1 MPGAVGKGDRD
12 GSGPGA
18 PEAVDHGA
26 VGSAGPDRLRGGRR
40 DGVQRFGGPG
50 RLGVSVGVFPH
61 RLPPG
66 TRLIAEPIL
75 LVGYAG
81 GAALIVCAHVARL
94 DLVPIVLALDV
105 LVGGLIS
112 LFCFPSQRGVVEL
125 TARQIQGL
133 CYIPLPLAL
142 LILLRMAPGGM
153 TWVFLLCGV
162 IFAGDTAAL
171 YAGTLW
177 GRHKLSPSISPG
189 KTVEGALA
197 GLAAN
202 LAVGAA
208 AKALFLSEPGWIACL
223 LFAVAAGGMGQI
235 GDLFESELK
244 RVSNVKDSGGILPG
258 HGGILDR
265 IDALLF
271 AAPVAYVFR
280 MMVIPA

>member
-1 MPGAVGKGDRD
+1 MSQGQAHLKRWITGLSALPVLIVCVVTGGTLFSVLVGL
-12 GSGPGA
+12 
-18 PEAVDHGA
+18 
-26 VGSAGPDRLRGGRR
+26 AGLVCLWEYFRIAC
-40 DGVQRFGGPG
+40 
-50 RLGVSVGVFPH
+50 
-61 RLPPG
+61 PPG
-66 TRLIAEPIL
+66 VRPIAEPIL
-75 LVGYAG
+75 LAGYAG
-81 GAALIVCAHVARL
+81 AAALIACAHAARPDLIPVVLTL
-94 DLVPIVLALDV
+94 DILA
-105 LVGGLIS
+105 GGLIC

-125 TARQIQGL
+125 AGKQIQGI

-142 LILLRMAPGGM
+142 LILLRMAPDGV
-153 TWVFLLCGV
+153 TWVFLLCAV

-202 LAVGAA
+202 LAVAAA

-223 LFAVAAGGMGQI
+223 LFAVAAGGMGQV
-235 GDLFESELK
+235 GDLFESGLK

-271 AAPVAYVFR
+271 AVPVAYVFR
-280 MMVIPA
+280 LIAVPA

>member
-1 MPGAVGKGDRD
+1 MAQGQAHLKRWITGLSALPVLIVCVVTGGTPFSLLVGA
-12 GSGPGA
+12 
-18 PEAVDHGA
+18 
-26 VGSAGPDRLRGGRR
+26 AGLVCLWEYFRIAC
-40 DGVQRFGGPG
+40 
-50 RLGVSVGVFPH
+50 
-61 RLPPG
+61 PPG

-75 LVGYAG
+75 LAGYAAG
-81 GAALIVCAHVARL
+81 VALIVCAHAARP
-94 DLVPIVLALDV
+94 DLIPVVLALNI
-105 LVGGLIS
+105 LAGGLIS

-125 TARQIQGL
+125 AAKQIQGI
-133 CYIPLPLAL
+133 CYIPLPLSL

-153 TWVFLLCGV
+153 TWVFLLCAV

-202 LAVGAA
+202 LSVGAA
-208 AKALFLSEPGWIACL
+208 AKAMFLSEPGWIPCL
-223 LFAVAAGGMGQI
+223 LFAIAAGGAGQI

-271 AAPVAYVFR
+271 AVPVAYVFR
-280 MMVIPA
+280 LIVTPT

>member
-1 MPGAVGKGDRD
+1 MAQGQAHLKRWITGLSALPILIVCVVAGGTVFSVLVGL
-12 GSGPGA
+12 
-18 PEAVDHGA
+18 
-26 VGSAGPDRLRGGRR
+26 AGLVCLWEYFRIAC
-40 DGVQRFGGPG
+40 
-50 RLGVSVGVFPH
+50 
-61 RLPPG
+61 PPG

-75 LVGYAG
+75 LAGYAG
-81 GAALIVCAHVARL
+81 GAALIACAHAARP
-94 DLVPIVLALDV
+94 DLIPIVLALDV
-105 LVGGLIS
+105 LAGGLIS

-125 TARQIQGL
+125 TAKQIQGL

-171 YAGTLW
+171 YAGTFW

-197 GLAAN
+197 GLTAN
-202 LAVGAA
+202 LVVGAA

-271 AAPVAYVFR
+271 AAPVAYVFGV
-280 MMVIPA
+280 MVTPA

>member
-1 MPGAVGKGDRD
+1 MAQGQAHLKRWITGLSALPVLIVCVAVG
-12 GSGPGA
+12 GA
-18 PEAVDHGA
+18 LFSVL
-26 VGSAGPDRLRGGRR
+26 VGLAGLVCLWEYFRIAC
-40 DGVQRFGGPG
+40 
-50 RLGVSVGVFPH
+50 
-61 RLPPG
+61 PPG
-66 TRLIAEPIL
+66 TRLTAEPIL
-75 LVGYAG
+75 LAGYAG
-81 GAALIVCAHVARL
+81 GAALIVCAHANRPELIPV
-94 DLVPIVLALDV
+94 VLALNV
-105 LVGGLIS
+105 LTGGLIS
-112 LFCFPSQRGVVEL
+112 LFCFASQRGVVEL
-125 TARQIQGL
+125 AAKQIQGL
-133 CYIPLPLAL
+133 CYIALPLCL
-142 LILLRMAPGGM
+142 LILLRLAPSGM
-153 TWVFLLCGV
+153 TWVFLLCAV

-202 LAVGAA
+202 MAVGAA
-208 AKALFLSEPGWIACL
+208 AKAMFLSELGWIPCL
-223 LFAVAAGGMGQI
+223 LFAVAVGGMGQI

-280 MMVIPA
+280 LIVIPA

>member
-1 MPGAVGKGDRD
+1 MAQGQAHLKRWITGLAALAVLIVCVVAGGTVF
-12 GSGPGA
+12 S
-18 PEAVDHGA
+18 VL
-26 VGSAGPDRLRGGRR
+26 VGLAGLVCLWEYFRI
-40 DGVQRFGGPG
+40 VC
-50 RLGVSVGVFPH
+50 
-61 RLPPG
+61 PPG

-75 LVGYAG
+75 LAGYAG
-81 GAALIVCAHVARL
+81 GAALIACAHADRL
-94 DLVPIVLALDV
+94 DLIPVVLALDV
-105 LVGGLIS
+105 LAVGLIS
-112 LFCFPSQRGVVEL
+112 IFRFPSQRGVVEL
-125 TARQIQGL
+125 TAKQIQGI

-142 LILLRMAPGGM
+142 LILLRMAPDGM
-153 TWVFLLCGV
+153 TWVFLLCAV

-171 YAGTLW
+171 YAGMLW

-189 KTVEGALA
+189 KTVEGAVA

-208 AKALFLSEPGWIACL
+208 AKALLLSEPGWIPCL
-223 LFAVAAGGMGQI
+223 LFAFAAGGLGQI

-265 IDALLF
+265 VDALLF

-280 MMVIPA
+280 MVVIPA

>member
-1 MPGAVGKGDRD
+1 MAQGQAHLKRWITGLSVLPVLIVCVVIGGTLFSGLVGL
-12 GSGPGA
+12 
-18 PEAVDHGA
+18 
-26 VGSAGPDRLRGGRR
+26 AGLVCLWEYFRIACP
-40 DGVQRFGGPG
+40 Q
-50 RLGVSVGVFPH
+50 
-61 RLPPG
+61 G
-66 TRLIAEPIL
+66 TRLTAEPIL
-75 LVGYAG
+75 LSGYAG
-81 GAALIVCAHVARL
+81 AAALITCGHLARP
-94 DLVPIVLALDV
+94 DLMPVVLTLDV
-105 LVGGLIS
+105 LAAGLVS

-125 TARQIQGL
+125 AAKQIQGL
-133 CYIPLPLAL
+133 CYISLPLSL

-153 TWVFLLCGV
+153 TWIFLLCAV

-202 LAVGAA
+202 LAVAAA
-208 AKALFLSEPGWIACL
+208 AKALFLPEPGWIACL
-223 LFAVAAGGMGQI
+223 LFAVAAGGAGQI

-271 AAPVAYVFR
+271 AAPVAYVFQLI
-280 MMVIPA
+280 VTPA

>member
-1 MPGAVGKGDRD
+1 MAQGQAHLKRWITGLSALPVLIVCVATGGMLFSVLVGLACLVCLWEYFRI
-12 GSGPGA
+12 
-18 PEAVDHGA
+18 VC
-26 VGSAGPDRLRGGRR
+26 
-40 DGVQRFGGPG
+40 
-50 RLGVSVGVFPH
+50 
-61 RLPPG
+61 PPG

-75 LVGYAG
+75 LAGYAG
-81 GAALIVCAHVARL
+81 GATLIACAHAARPEL
-94 DLVPIVLALDV
+94 IPVVLTFNVLA
-105 LVGGLIS
+105 GGLIS
-112 LFCFPSQRGVVEL
+112 LFAFPSQRGVVEL
-125 TARQIQGL
+125 VAKQIQGI

-142 LILLRMAPGGM
+142 LILLRMAPDGM
-153 TWVFLLCGV
+153 ALVLTLCAV

-189 KTVEGALA
+189 KTIEGALA

-208 AKALFLSEPGWIACL
+208 AKAMFLPEPGWIPCL
-223 LFAVAAGGMGQI
+223 VFAAAAGGVGQI

-244 RVSNVKDSGGILPG
+244 RVSNIKDSGGFLPG

-280 MMVIPA
+280 LIVIPA

>member
-1 MPGAVGKGDRD
+1 MVQGQAHLKRWITGL
-12 GSGPGA
+12 
-18 PEAVDHGA
+18 
-26 VGSAGPDRLRGGRR
+26 SALPILIVCVVTGGTLFS
-40 DGVQRFGGPG
+40 V
-50 RLGVSVGVFPH
+50 LVGVAGLVCLWEYF
-61 RLPPG
+61 RIACPPG

-75 LVGYAG
+75 LAGYAG
-81 GAALIVCAHVARL
+81 GAALIVCAHAARP
-94 DLVPIVLALDV
+94 DLIPVVLGLNVLAS
-105 LVGGLIS
+105 GLIS
-112 LFCFPSQRGVVEL
+112 LFCFPSRRGVVEL
-125 TARQIQGL
+125 VAKQIQGL

-153 TWVFLLCGV
+153 TWVFLLCAV

-202 LAVGAA
+202 LAIGAA
-208 AKALFLSEPGWIACL
+208 AKAVFLSELGWIPCL
-223 LFAVAAGGMGQI
+223 MFAIAAGGAGQI

-244 RVSNVKDSGGILPG
+244 RMSNVKDSGGILPG

-265 IDALLF
+265 VDALLF

-280 MMVIPA
+280 LVVIPA

>member
-1 MPGAVGKGDRD
+1 MAQGQAHLKRWITGLSALLVLIVCVVAGGALLSVLVGLACLVCLWEYFRI
-12 GSGPGA
+12 A
-18 PEAVDHGA
+18 C
-26 VGSAGPDRLRGGRR
+26 
-40 DGVQRFGGPG
+40 
-50 RLGVSVGVFPH
+50 
-61 RLPPG
+61 PPG
-66 TRLIAEPIL
+66 TRPIVEPIL
-75 LVGYAG
+75 LLGYAG
-81 GAALIVCAHVARL
+81 GAALIACAHADRL
-94 DLVPIVLALDV
+94 DLMPVVLTLSVLA
-105 LVGGLIS
+105 GGLIS
-112 LFCFPSQRGVVEL
+112 LFCFPSKRGVVEL
-125 TARQIQGL
+125 AAKQIQGL
-133 CYIPLPLAL
+133 CYIALPLSL
-142 LILLRMAPGGM
+142 LILLRMAPDGM
-153 TWVFLLCGV
+153 TWVFLLCAV

-271 AAPVAYVFR
+271 AAPVAYIFHLIL
-280 MMVIPA
+280 IPA

>member
-1 MPGAVGKGDRD
+1 MAQGQAHLKRWITGLSALPVLIVCVAAGGTVFSVLVGL
-12 GSGPGA
+12 
-18 PEAVDHGA
+18 
-26 VGSAGPDRLRGGRR
+26 AGLVCLWEYFRIAC
-40 DGVQRFGGPG
+40 
-50 RLGVSVGVFPH
+50 
-61 RLPPG
+61 PPG

-81 GAALIVCAHVARL
+81 GAALFVCAHLARL
-94 DLVPIVLALDV
+94 DLIPIVLALAV
-105 LVGGLIS
+105 LVDGLIS
-112 LFCFPSQRGVVEL
+112 LFCFPSQRRVVEL
-125 TARQIQGL
+125 TAKQIQGL

-142 LILLRMAPGGM
+142 LILLRMTPGGM

-202 LAVGAA
+202 LMVGAA
-208 AKALFLSEPGWIACL
+208 AKALFLAEPGWIACL
-223 LFAVAAGGMGQI
+223 LFALAAGGMGQI